1 MFKGFGFILKC
12 DHDFELYQSHCASP
26 VSFSAQYGV
35 HGDGNICR
43 IDNIE
48 HFFTN
53 IRNECEGLGV
63 HFMMSDGGF
72 SVEGNE
78 NLQEILSKQLYVCQC
93 LMALEIVRPNG
104 HFVTK
109 LFDLFTLFS
118 VGLIFLMC
126 KCFDKISILKPNASR
141 PANSERYLL
150 CYGLKNNPHTDTIR
164 TYLASIATKLWDL
177 REARKSSTIN
187 INEIVPLSII
197 KSDDD
202 FCEFLTESN
211 NKIGRNQIIGL
222 EKLGVF
228 GRNARLVDPRQ
239 DDLRTESLRYWRIPD
254 VPKLPLPKCTPDDL
268 LKLAVN
274 SFEFMNASTTIID
287 DVEELNRLA
296 NTGDWLY
303 ALSGCTQKTN
313 ICNFY
318 VDVGDSRVYRWQCSK
333 WVRIKKL
340 LLIRGTL
347 LYREMINEKVLK
359 KVDDEVKEVTKRSL
373 HVIDALRMGD
383 TSLADLSLRESGFN
397 LILTDTQQTTQSS
410 IKKSDKKLNI
420 GEIEYKP
427 FSWEELKREL
437 LEAENEPINKPVWKP
452 DEEDSD
458 EMEDEIVNSE
468 DKVITT
474 VKTNNSINL
483 SKNEDTL
490 KIPVIITPDP
500 EDIKINNINYR
511 ILYQLG
517 KGSSCIVYNCL
528 NVKSN
533 TERAIKLVNL
543 NNGNAT
549 TGFNEIK
556 LLKKLQNCDRIIKMY
571 DYEYVTSE
579 NKLMILLEKGGSDL
593 GKTLKDLKSSN
604 KRLPLHTIMF
614 YSMEMLY
621 AVQQIHINGIVH
633 ADLKPAN
640 FLHVVHGLKL
650 IDFGIASR
658 IQDNE
663 TCVARSYAVGTI
675 NYISPEALIDESSKN
690 VESPSYGTPKFKIT
704 YKSDVWSLG
713 CIFYELMYGKT
724 PFDHIREVKSKLN
737 TIMNPNHK
745 IEYPVCEGIPKK
757 YLVRISN
764 CLQYKVK
771 NRLSISD
778 LIKQYE
784 ELYY

>member
-1 MFKGFGFILKC
+1 MNFSSIYEQGSSNTITLKKKRMETKPKRQLNHVNLKQKIGCKLLTLSLYDSLWDGNQENISVRETIKWISSKDGSWFPKDLDSMKLFIVRGPPKLNIDDETNFCDPVILSKILQAKEIFEELDVKELSKARCRANAFETIRSAFFMNRAALKMANIDAVTGFIFTDIDRNPHHCKKQGPYYFADVCAGPGGFSEYILWRKKWMFKGFGFTLKC

-26 VSFSAQYGV
+26 VSFNAQYGV

-48 HFFTN
+48 HFSTN

-118 VGLIFLMC
+118 VGLIFLMY

-164 TYLASIATKLWDL
+164 TYLASIATELWDL
-177 REARKSSTIN
+177 REVRKSSTID

-274 SFEFMNASTTIID
+274 SFEFMNAPTNIID
-287 DVEELNRLA
+287 NVEELNRLA

-318 VDVGDSRVYRWQCSK
+318 VGVGDSRVYRWQCSK

-347 LYREMINEKVLK
+347 LYGEMINEKVLK
-359 KVDDEVKEVTKRSL
+359 KVDDEVKEVTRRSL
-373 HVIDALRMGD
+373 HVIDALRLGD
-383 TSLADLSLRESGFN
+383 TSLADLPLRERLE
-397 LILTDTQQTTQSS
+397 LIETYCQ
-410 IKKSDKKLNI
+410 
-420 GEIEYKP
+420 
-427 FSWEELKREL
+427 
-437 LEAENEPINKPVWKP
+437 A
-452 DEEDSD
+452 
-458 EMEDEIVNSE
+458 VNHE
-468 DKVITT
+468 
-474 VKTNNSINL
+474 
-483 SKNEDTL
+483 
-490 KIPVIITPDP
+490 
-500 EDIKINNINYR
+500 
-511 ILYQLG
+511 
-517 KGSSCIVYNCL
+517 
-528 NVKSN
+528 
-533 TERAIKLVNL
+533 
-543 NNGNAT
+543 
-549 TGFNEIK
+549 
-556 LLKKLQNCDRIIKMY
+556 
-571 DYEYVTSE
+571 
-579 NKLMILLEKGGSDL
+579 
-593 GKTLKDLKSSN
+593 
-604 KRLPLHTIMF
+604 
-614 YSMEMLY
+614 
-621 AVQQIHINGIVH
+621 
-633 ADLKPAN
+633 
-640 FLHVVHGLKL
+640 
-650 IDFGIASR
+650 SR
-658 IQDNE
+658 I
-663 TCVARSYAVGTI
+663 
-675 NYISPEALIDESSKN
+675 
-690 VESPSYGTPKFKIT
+690 
-704 YKSDVWSLG
+704 
-713 CIFYELMYGKT
+713 
-724 PFDHIREVKSKLN
+724 DHIRVRAKPMHQFLTIPALCSQLPLEIIPFDSILPTLGLQSITESYEVNSVMFLN
-737 TIMNPNHK
+737 GGTEISFQDTFTT
-745 IEYPVCEGIPKK
+745 
-757 YLVRISN
+757 RIQTFLSN
-764 CLQYKVK
+764 NKDEPDAAGSVLTLTLNSSIDDYK
-771 NRLSISD
+771 
-778 LIKQYE
+778 
-784 ELYY
+784 